1 LQLTRRRPPRLLAL
15 VRRTSLESLI
25 EMAGWAN
32 DHAQAA
38 RTILGRIAGI
48 WESELETMVADDRSA
63 AAIVDAA
70 KRVR

>member
-1 LQLTRRRPPRLLAL
+1 
-15 VRRTSLESLI
+15 LI
-25 EMAGWAN
+25 EMAGWAT

-48 WESELETMVADDRSA
+48 WESELERMVADDGQA
-63 AAIVDAA
+63 AVIINAA